1 MPRWNEIL
9 DFPLESAQDFFTHK
23 ELSSSKTVIIASLF
37 DKQVYASQREGAR
50 VLLEEHR
57 FLGAVTIPLLTL
69 LTNPGKTD
77 FNFRLERPVCLP
89 SYRVLNEEIYF
100 MRAEELEKH
109 RKMENEQP
117 PTYLNLS
124 ISIEPN
130 LELPSENNEYTYP
143 GYEQQKLLDDG
154 TKWMHHLNTT
164 LKFKNK
170 TIKLF
175 GENLQGNS
183 VLLCRYLT
191 P

>member
-1 MPRWNEIL
+1 M
-9 DFPLESAQDFFTHK
+9 
-23 ELSSSKTVIIASLF
+23 
-37 DKQVYASQREGAR
+37 
-50 VLLEEHR
+50 
-57 FLGAVTIPLLTL
+57 
-69 LTNPGKTD
+69 
-77 FNFRLERPVCLP
+77 
-89 SYRVLNEEIYF
+89 
-100 MRAEELEKH
+100 
-109 RKMENEQP
+109 
-117 PTYLNLS
+117 NLS